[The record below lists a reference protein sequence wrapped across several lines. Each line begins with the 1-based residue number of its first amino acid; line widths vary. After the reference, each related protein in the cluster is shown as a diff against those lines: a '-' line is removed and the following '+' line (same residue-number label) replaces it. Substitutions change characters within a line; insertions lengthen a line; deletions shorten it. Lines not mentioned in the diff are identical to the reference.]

1 MYSNGKTASC
11 IVVGILVGRGLLNY
25 GERVSIY
32 WPEFGCNGKEDIL
45 LEGHRGTL
53 VFGDQMGLHLNY
65 LNYTR
70 QDLAV
75 EESVS
80 LFSQ

>member
-25 GERVSIY
+25 GERVSTY

-45 LEGHRGTL
+45 LEDLLGTE
-53 VFGDQMGLHLNY
+53 VGWDGP
-65 LNYTR
+65 
-70 QDLAV
+70 V
-75 EESVS
+75 EGCRSEKE
-80 LFSQ
+80 FWH

>member
-25 GERVSIY
+25 GEMVSTY

-45 LEGHRGTL
+45 LEDVLRHEAGLDTTQHI
-53 VFGDQMGLHLNY
+53 FSDQDFK
-65 LNYTR
+65 R
-70 QDLAV
+70 
-75 EESVS
+75 
-80 LFSQ
+80 